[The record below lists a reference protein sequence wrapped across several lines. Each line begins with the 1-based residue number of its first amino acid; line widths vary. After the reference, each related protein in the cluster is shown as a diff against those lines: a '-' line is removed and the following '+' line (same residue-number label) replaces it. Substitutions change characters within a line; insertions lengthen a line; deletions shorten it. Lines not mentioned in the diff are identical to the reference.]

1 MANTNMER
9 CLPSL
14 MFIQT
19 EVYVWEGKWRQLLLS
34 LPHRIM
40 KLMREFLRKH
50 FICFSKHTVFG
61 GSVPRN

>member
-19 EVYVWEGKWRQLLLS
+19 EVYIWEGNGGNCY
-34 LPHRIM
+34 
-40 KLMREFLRKH
+40 FL
-50 FICFSKHTVFG
+50 CLTEL
-61 GSVPRN
+61 

>member
-19 EVYVWEGKWRQLLLS
+19 EVYVWGWGEMEAIATFSASQNYETNE
-34 LPHRIM
+34 RIPEKTLHM
-40 KLMREFLRKH
+40 F
-50 FICFSKHTVFG
+50 F
-61 GSVPRN
+61 